1 MSTQSTLLDPSI
13 FTFLESK
20 IEEEALVRDNLT
32 QIVQKLE
39 RSVAS
44 AQGLLSRVHST
55 PRAGYAELVKQ
66 VEKAVRRQV
75 DDVKELNQVASAHP
89 YY

>member
-1 MSTQSTLLDPSI
+1 MSAHPTLLDPSI
-13 FTFLESK
+13 FASLDSK
-20 IEEEALVRDNLT
+20 IEEEAQVRDTLT

-55 PRAGYAELVKQ
+55 PRARCAYRLPQNFHFKPQ
-66 VEKAVRRQV
+66 KLTPPPQTLR
-75 DDVKELNQVASAHP
+75 
-89 YY
+89 